1 MTQLVCATE
10 LIRQLQLLPHPEGG
24 HFRETYRAG
33 LLVQTPWGER
43 AASTAIHYLLREGE
57 WSCWHRIRSDE
68 AWHHHGGGSLLLYEI
83 SPAGRAGLI
92 RLGLDLEA
100 GERPQHVVPA
110 GHWFAATPA
119 PESTWS
125 LLSCTVA
132 PGFDFADFELASA
145 AQLPGERQAI
155 ELICPQWRRYLAGS
169 PGTAQAPSEPG

>member
-1 MTQLVCATE
+1 M
-10 LIRQLQLLPHPEGG
+10 
-24 HFRETYRAG
+24 
-33 LLVQTPWGER
+33 
-43 AASTAIHYLLREGE
+43 
-57 WSCWHRIRSDE
+57 
-68 AWHHHGGGSLLLYEI
+68 
-83 SPAGRAGLI
+83 I

-125 LLSCTVA
+125 LMSCTVA

-145 AQLPGERQAI
+145 AQLPGERQSI
-155 ELICPQWRRYLAGS
+155 ELICPQWRCYLAGS